1 MGFGLI
7 QIDKLGMLIRFGR
20 FRICG
25 RSEQAKQRMI
35 EAAEQL
41 GANAIVGMRF
51 TTADIMG
58 AAAEVLCYGTAVV
71 V

>member
-1 MGFGLI
+1 
-7 QIDKLGMLIRFGR
+7 
-20 FRICG
+20 
-25 RSEQAKQRMI
+25 MI
-35 EAAEQL
+35 ILLAFNRDVEH
-41 GANAIVGMRF
+41 IGMRF